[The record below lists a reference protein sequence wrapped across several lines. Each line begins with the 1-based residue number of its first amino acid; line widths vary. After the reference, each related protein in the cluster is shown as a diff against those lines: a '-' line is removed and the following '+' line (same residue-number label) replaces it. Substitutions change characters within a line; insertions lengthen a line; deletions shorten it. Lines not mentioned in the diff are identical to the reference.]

1 MPKFTH
7 VGFGKKQ
14 DFTLPIL
21 EQINSNSGRRYK
33 TPNGDLYPSIT
44 TVLGLG
50 KEEKLK
56 GWVER
61 VGKEEAERIKFDAAS
76 RGTIIHALAEMY
88 VNNEPRP
95 SWDDE
100 RLHVK
105 DYNRDPYLIAKM
117 WKQFRPLLDDINS
130 VHCQEARMFSNIL
143 RVAGTVDCIAT
154 YRGVLSII
162 DYKTST
168 NFKKKDWIPDYFMQ
182 ATAYSMMYEEMTGIK
197 IEDLRILIAVE
208 TTPEPIIYEE
218 KRSNWILPLLE
229 ARKKYD
235 EYVDKTVDLV

>member
-1 MPKFTH
+1 VPKFTH
-7 VGFGKKQ
+7 VGFGKGKN
-14 DFTLPIL
+14 TLPIL
-21 EQINSNSGRRYK
+21 EQLNSSNGRRYK
-33 TPNGDLYPSIT
+33 TPKGDLYPSIT

-61 VGKEEAERIKFDAAS
+61 VGKEEAERIKFNAAS
-76 RGTIIHALAEMY
+76 RGTIIHTLAEMY

-105 DYNRDPYLIAKM
+105 NYNRDPYLIARM
-117 WKQFRPLLDDINS
+117 WKQFRPLLDNIDL
-130 VHCQEARMFSNIL
+130 VHCQEARMYSDTL
-143 RVAGTVDCIAT
+143 RVAGTVDCIANYDGT
-154 YRGVLSII
+154 LCII

-168 NFKKKDWIPDYFMQ
+168 NYKKAEWISDYFMQ
-182 ATAYSMMYEEMTGIK
+182 ATAYSIMYEEMTGIQ
-197 IEDLRILIAVE
+197 IENLKILIALESNPDPLVFS
-208 TTPEPIIYEE
+208 E
-218 KRSNWILPLLE
+218 KRSKWLLPLLN

>member
-7 VGFGKKQ
+7 VGFGKGNN
-14 DFTLPIL
+14 TLPIL
-21 EQINSNSGRRYK
+21 EQLNSDNGRRYK
-33 TPNGDLYPSIT
+33 TPKGDLYPSIT

-56 GWVER
+56 AWKDR
-61 VGKEEAERIKFDAAS
+61 VGHEEAERIKFDAAS

-88 VNNEPRP
+88 VNNEPCP

-105 DYNRDPYLIAKM
+105 NYNRNPYMLASM
-117 WKQFRPLLDDINS
+117 WKQFRPLLDNIDM
-130 VHCQEARMFSNIL
+130 VHCQEARMYSDIL
-143 RVAGTVDCIAT
+143 RVAGTVDCIASYEGT
-154 YRGVLSII
+154 LCII

-168 NFKKKDWIPDYFMQ
+168 NYKKKEWIPDYFMQ

-197 IEDLRILIAVE
+197 IEELRILIALE
-208 TTPEPIIYEE
+208 TQSEPQVYSE
-218 KRSNWILPLLE
+218 KRSNWVLPLLQ
-229 ARKKYD
+229 ARKNYD
-235 EYVDKTVDLV
+235 ESVAKVVDLV